1 MINRQHWQ
9 ELAARLIAS
18 VVSVAGLIL
27 LSPLLTGAA
36 LLILACDGRPILFR
50 QTRLGLG
57 GRPFRILKFRSMR
70 NNTEGRPITTSR
82 DHRVTAAGAWLRRF
96 KIDEL
101 PQLVNV
107 LVGDMSLIG
116 PRPEV
121 PEFVD
126 HEDNLWREVLG
137 VRPGITDLASLTFR
151 DEEAI
156 LGAAANPAVH
166 YRSVILPEKLR
177 LNLQDQR
184 TRSPSRDL
192 KLLWLTGRYSFFPRG
207 FSRERILRALG

>member
-1 MINRQHWQ
+1 MYKT
-9 ELAARLIAS
+9 
-18 VVSVAGLIL
+18 AG
-27 LSPLLTGAA
+27 GA
-36 LLILACDGRPILFR
+36 
-50 QTRLGLG
+50 
-57 GRPFRILKFRSMR
+57 
-70 NNTEGRPITTSR
+70 PITVSSDQRITPQ
-82 DHRVTAAGAWLRRF
+82 GAWLRRF

-101 PQLVNV
+101 PQLLNV
-107 LVGDMSLIG
+107 LLGDMSLIG

-126 HEDNLWREVLG
+126 HGDSLWREVLG

-156 LGAAANPAVH
+156 LDAATNPAVH

-177 LNLQDQR
+177 LNLRYQR
-184 TRSPSRDL
+184 SRSLSRDL
-192 KLLWLTGRYSFFPRG
+192 KLLWMTGRYSFFPRG